1 MVVKTMIVP
10 VPIGSNIKKQE
21 MQYRFLV
28 NRVLFAC
35 LIGSVVVD
43 FFCEKPWGTGG
54 ECIFYPTTN
63 EGELLLSLLFIS
75 SSIE

>member
-10 VPIGSNIKKQE
+10 VPIGKMDLVIAILKTENAIQ
-21 MQYRFLV
+21 FLV

-54 ECIFYPTTN
+54 ECIP
-63 EGELLLSLLFIS
+63 
-75 SSIE
+75 